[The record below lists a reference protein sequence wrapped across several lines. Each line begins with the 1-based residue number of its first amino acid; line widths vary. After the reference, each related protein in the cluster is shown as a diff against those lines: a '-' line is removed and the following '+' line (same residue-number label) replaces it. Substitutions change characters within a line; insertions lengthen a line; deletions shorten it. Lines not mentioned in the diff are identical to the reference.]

1 MIMERKKHRCF
12 ERYKGYCA
20 GMKANENATQAG
32 EKAIQAFNLKDQERS
47 FDNSN
52 PLPSTVSSVSARE
65 QRNEDDEEA
74 QRQTESWHSFK
85 TP

>member
-1 MIMERKKHRCF
+1 
-12 ERYKGYCA
+12 
-20 GMKANENATQAG
+20 MKANENATQAG
-32 EKAIQAFNLKDQERS
+32 KKAIQAFNLKDRERS

-52 PLPSTVSSVSARE
+52 PEPSTQSSISKRE
-65 QRNEDDEEA
+65 RRNEDDEKA

>member
-1 MIMERKKHRCF
+1 MN
-12 ERYKGYCA
+12 
-20 GMKANENATQAG
+20 ANENATQAG

-47 FDNSN
+47 CDNSN
-52 PLPSTVSSVSARE
+52 PLPSTESSVSARE